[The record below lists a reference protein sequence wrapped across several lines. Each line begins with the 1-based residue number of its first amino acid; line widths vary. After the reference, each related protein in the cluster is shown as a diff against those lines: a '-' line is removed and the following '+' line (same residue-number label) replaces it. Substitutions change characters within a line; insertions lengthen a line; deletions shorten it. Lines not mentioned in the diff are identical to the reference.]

1 MQSLYIIMVAGNIFV
16 ADWGNNVIR
25 IIYTNGSVSTYA
37 GTVNDIVP
45 TVTLLQPIGLTQG
58 SFGNI
63 IVSTLDRILKIKN
76 VIKVTSTIARI
87 SKNANSIQASRSYS
101 TIALRQLLSTVNSV
115 SSTPIVNP
123 KTIYYIETR
132 SSAIKYPKETT
143 TISLLYLKTN
153 ISMPVIDPKANE
165 KFTNSTKEGY
175 FENELP
181 LASIYFSRLKTSSGD
196 VITILL
202 GLGYG
207 ELYELVNLLF
217 YQMHKCKSRMFQITT
232 AATSLLI
239 ASLTFH
245 SIIADYQ
252 LCPYLVSDGV
262 LALWALLC
270 GGLDKFNEYSDIHL
284 YLLAALDVL

>member
-1 MQSLYIIMVAGNIFV
+1 
-16 ADWGNNVIR
+16 
-25 IIYTNGSVSTYA
+25 
-37 GTVNDIVP
+37 
-45 TVTLLQPIGLTQG
+45 
-58 SFGNI
+58 
-63 IVSTLDRILKIKN
+63 
-76 VIKVTSTIARI
+76 
-87 SKNANSIQASRSYS
+87 
-101 TIALRQLLSTVNSV
+101 
-115 SSTPIVNP
+115 VNP

-132 SSAIKYPKETT
+132 SSAINFPKETT

-153 ISMPVIDPKANE
+153 ISMPVIDPKPNE
-165 KFTNSTKEGY
+165 TFTNSTKEPY
-175 FENELP
+175 FPNELP

-196 VITILL
+196 VIIILL

-217 YQMHKCKSRMFQITT
+217 YQMHKCKSRMFQIAT

-252 LCPYLVSDGV
+252 ISPYLVSDGV

-270 GGLDKFNEYSDIHL
+270 G
-284 YLLAALDVL
+284 VLISLTNILIYTFISLRLWMFYKVLFILICG